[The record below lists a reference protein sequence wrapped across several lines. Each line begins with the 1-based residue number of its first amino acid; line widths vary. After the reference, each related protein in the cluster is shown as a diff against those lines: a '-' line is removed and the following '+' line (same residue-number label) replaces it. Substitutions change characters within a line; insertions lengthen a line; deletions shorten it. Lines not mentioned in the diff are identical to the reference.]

1 MTNKNL
7 EQKIKSSN
15 KYGPT
20 TPEEVDERKEHPELY
35 REPSVY
41 HGPTTPEEV
50 DERKSYPDLYRRPYR
65 RYGHTDS
72 CPDND

>member
-15 KYGPT
+15 KY
-20 TPEEVDERKEHPELY
+20 
-35 REPSVY
+35 
-41 HGPTTPEEV
+41 GPTTPEEV